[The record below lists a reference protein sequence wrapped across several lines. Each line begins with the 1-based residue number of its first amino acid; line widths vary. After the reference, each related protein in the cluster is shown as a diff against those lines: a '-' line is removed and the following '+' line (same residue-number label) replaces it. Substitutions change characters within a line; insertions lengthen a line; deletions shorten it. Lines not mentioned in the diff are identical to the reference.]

1 MCLHWAGQPA
11 CRNQVFSGTSVRE
24 LLKEAHGAAW
34 NRAWRSVLKRLSMR
48 TRPRGKVSYDGLKK
62 TRCKQDTIDLISP
75 WLDVGERSRLVEPG
89 GRWKWLDLA
98 TDTSKLCAATWSSHT
113 KSLRPRCFRSPP
125 DFRKERLPQREPRA
139 NTRKL
144 RRAAEM
150 QLMTEPQRAAARLRG
165 ARWQTEQDDGRQ
177 GDAAVVLQVMARRK
191 ARKAHIAARLIQW
204 TWRRRH
210 LLPHK
215 GVRWPILWPIPRCLW
230 GSNLATEAEFKYQ
243 FAIAQ
248 EMIAFWKLYVHI

>member
-48 TRPRGKVSYDGLKK
+48 TRPRRKVNYDGLKK
-62 TRCKQDTIDLISP
+62 ARCRQDTIDLISP
-75 WLDVGERSRLVEPG
+75 WLDVGEGSRLVEPG
-89 GRWKWLDLA
+89 GRWEWLDLA

-125 DFRKERLPQREPRA
+125 DFRKERLQQREPRA

-150 QLMTEPQRAAARLRG
+150 QLMTEPQLAAARLRG

-177 GDAAVVLQVMARRK
+177 GDAAVVLHVM
-191 ARKAHIAARLIQW
+191 
-204 TWRRRH
+204 
-210 LLPHK
+210 
-215 GVRWPILWPIPRCLW
+215 G
-230 GSNLATEAEFKYQ
+230 
-243 FAIAQ
+243 
-248 EMIAFWKLYVHI
+248 